1 MDNFFQQNYIIELLN
16 MKILRN
22 ILIIFSLPLII
33 PLIALSCFLIF
44 LEDGLPVI
52 FKQQRLGENEFPFE
66 IYKIRTMKKATK
78 EAGTHEID
86 PSMHLFFGS
95 FLRKIKFDEFLQLIN
110 VLNGQL
116 NLIGPRPGLITQ
128 LELAQERRKL
138 DLFSIKPGVT
148 GLSQVC
154 GCNMSN
160 PSFLAKVDRIYLEN
174 KSFLLDLMIIM
185 ATLTGIYRKT
195 LKRKFQID

>member
-1 MDNFFQQNYIIELLN
+1 MQ
-16 MKILRN
+16 ILRN
-22 ILIIFSLPLII
+22 TIIILSLPLII
-33 PLIALSCFLIF
+33 PLIALSCFLVF

-86 PSMHLFFGS
+86 PSMYLFVGS
-95 FLRKIKFDEFLQLIN
+95 FLRKIKLDEFLQLIN

-116 NLIGPRPGLITQ
+116 NLIGPRPGLKTQ
-128 LELAQERRKL
+128 LELAEERRKL

-154 GCNMSN
+154 GYNMSN
-160 PSFLAKVDRIYLEN
+160 PSLLAKVDRIYLDN
-174 KSFLLDLMIIM
+174 KSFLLDSMIII
-185 ATLTGIYRKT
+185 ATLTGIYRNKLKKRFKT
-195 LKRKFQID
+195 D